1 METIQNLKQRIH
13 ELERLLAQAET
24 KSDILTNLL
33 KEATTEFNQTLEK
46 ISTSNVNFRAIID
59 NAPEAIYIL
68 GIDTRCIIDCN
79 PYTVQWL
86 GYSRRELLSRR
97 IEDILEPGTM
107 DVIENMQKAKAFGF
121 IHIQER
127 RFRKKDG
134 SIVDAELTGMVV
146 EMLGK
151 ECLVTLARDI
161 TQRKQYESLLRYK
174 ELFENVLDPVFITHP
189 NGLFLEVNDVTC
201 DRLGYT
207 RGELM
212 GMTIMELVP
221 PSQMTALQQMA
232 QKIHSGETVQFELE
246 VMTRG
251 GKVIPFELHSRR
263 IDFQRVSAILGVA
276 RDVSVRKKMEER
288 LIQTERLSAVG
299 EMASGVAH
307 NFNNLLQMI
316 LGAGEAA
323 CQKLDAGEIRKSR
336 AALNTLIEAC
346 RRGADIVNRI
356 KKFTIAKG
364 EEDEK
369 HKVFDLGN
377 LVSEAVQL
385 TKPLWADPAWPRK
398 YRLNCSTAQGCRV
411 KGNPSEIYEVL
422 VNSIKNGIEAMPDGG
437 ALAICSETLEGKVR
451 LSITDTGQG
460 ISEENL
466 QRIFQPFFTTKGKK
480 SCGLGLSSSYGIIKK
495 HWGDMTVKSIS
506 GKGTT
511 FFITLP
517 LASPDV
523 EEPCRGI
530 DTNQDISESKIKLLV
545 IDDEKHILEMMA
557 MFFEDTAIELYT
569 ANSAVTGLSAICNGV
584 YDVILCDFGMDEM
597 NGLEIGKAAL
607 DHACQAGRPKTPFL
621 LYTGYDKNL
630 NSARLEKNGIDRIVH
645 KPVSGAELLRII
657 QEMTNDKDPL
667 FPLADGETHRSLFH

>member
-1 METIQNLKQRIH
+1 METFQNLKHRIH

-46 ISTSNVNFRAIID
+46 ISTSDANFRAIID

-68 GIDTRCIIDCN
+68 GIDSRRIIDCN
-79 PYTVQWL
+79 PYTVRWL
-86 GYSRRELLSRR
+86 GYPREELLSKR
-97 IEDILEPGTM
+97 IEDILEPGTE
-107 DVIENMQKAKAFGF
+107 DVIQNIQKAKALGF

-134 SIVDAELTGMVV
+134 SIVDAELTGMMI
-146 EMLGK
+146 EMQGK
-151 ECLVTLARDI
+151 NCLVSLARDI

-174 ELFENVLDPVFITHP
+174 ELFDNVIDPVFITKP
-189 NGLFLEVNDVTC
+189 GGRFLEANDVTC

-207 RGELM
+207 RSELL
-212 GMTIMELVP
+212 GKTIMEVVP
-221 PSQMTALQQMA
+221 PSQMTALQHMA
-232 QKIHSGETVQFELE
+232 RKINSGETVQFELE
-246 VMTRG
+246 IITRG
-251 GKVIPFELHSRR
+251 GKIIPFELHSRR
-263 IDFQRVSAILGVA
+263 IDFQCEPAILNVA
-276 RDVSVRKKMEER
+276 RDVSARKKMEER

-336 AALNTLIEAC
+336 AALNTLIDAC
-346 RRGADIVNRI
+346 HRGADIVNRI
-356 KKFTIAKG
+356 KKFTIAKSG
-364 EEDEK
+364 EDENY
-369 HKVFDLGN
+369 KVFDLGN

-385 TKPLWADPAWPRK
+385 TKPLWADPVLPRK
-398 YRLNCSTAQGCRV
+398 YRLNYSTTPGCRV

-422 VNSIKNGIEAMPDGG
+422 VNSIKNGIEAMPNGG
-437 ALAICSETLEGKVR
+437 ALAICAKLQKGGVR

-495 HWGDMTVKSIS
+495 HRGNMTVKSIP
-506 GKGTT
+506 GKGST

-517 LASPDV
+517 LANLDA
-523 EEPCRGI
+523 EEPCRQI
-530 DTNQDISESKIKLLV
+530 DTDRNISDAKIKLLV
-545 IDDEKHILEMMA
+545 IDDEKNILEMMA
-557 MFFEDTAIELYT
+557 MFFEDSAIELYM
-569 ANSAVTGLSAICNGV
+569 ANSADAGLSAIHSNV
-584 YDVILCDFGMDEM
+584 YDVILCDFGMDGM

-607 DHACQAGRPKTPFL
+607 DTAQQAGRPKTPFL
-621 LYTGYDKNL
+621 LYTGYEKNL

-645 KPVSGAELLRII
+645 KPVSGAELIRII
-657 QEMTNDKDPL
+657 QEMTTD
-667 FPLADGETHRSLFH
+667 

>member
-1 METIQNLKQRIH
+1 METIQSLKQRIQ
-13 ELERLLAQAET
+13 ELEQLLAQAET

-46 ISTSNVNFRAIID
+46 ISTSDANFRAIID
-59 NAPEAIYIL
+59 NAPEAICIL
-68 GIDTRCIIDCN
+68 GIETRSIIDCN

-86 GYSRRELLSRR
+86 GYSRGELLSMR
-97 IEDILEPGTM
+97 IEDILESGIG
-107 DVIENMQKAKAFGF
+107 DVIENIQKAMEFGF

-127 RFRKKDG
+127 RFRKKD
-134 SIVDAELTGMVV
+134 STLVDAELTGMMV
-146 EMLGK
+146 EMQGK
-151 ECLVTLARDI
+151 NCLVTLARDI

-174 ELFENVLDPVFITHP
+174 ELFENVIDPVFITQP
-189 NGLFLEVNDVTC
+189 GGPFLEANDVTC

-207 RGELM
+207 RSELLEMSITDIISPHQKKALHHM
-212 GMTIMELVP
+212 GR
-221 PSQMTALQQMA
+221 
-232 QKIHSGETVQFELE
+232 KISSGETVQFELE
-246 VMTRG
+246 VVTRG
-251 GKVIPFELHSRR
+251 GKVIPFELHSRL
-263 IDFQRVSAILGVA
+263 IDFQHKPAILSVA

-369 HKVFDLGN
+369 YKVFDLGN

-398 YRLNCSTAQGCRV
+398 YRLNYSTAQGCRV

-437 ALAICSETLEGKVR
+437 DLAICTEIQDGRVR

-495 HWGDMTVKSIS
+495 HWGNMTVKSIP

-511 FFITLP
+511 FFISLP
-517 LASPDV
+517 LAGPDV
-523 EEPCRGI
+523 EEPFRQI
-530 DTNQDISESKIKLLV
+530 DTDQDISESKIKLLV
-545 IDDEKHILEMMA
+545 IDDEKNILEMMV
-557 MFFEDTAIELYT
+557 MFFEDTNVELYT
-569 ANSAVTGLSAICNGV
+569 ANSSDTGLSAIRNGV
-584 YDVILCDFGMDEM
+584 YDVILCDFGMDGM
-597 NGLEIGKAAL
+597 SGLEIGKAAL
-607 DHACQAGRPKTPFL
+607 NLARQAGRPKTPFL
-621 LYTGYDKNL
+621 LYTGYDKSL
-630 NSARLEKNGIDRIVH
+630 NPARLEQNGIDRVVH
-645 KPVSGAELLRII
+645 KPVSGAELMRIV
-657 QEMTNDKDPL
+657 QEMMDGKASELP
-667 FPLADGETHRSLFH
+667 FADEEAGG